1 MNNDRRYGGTKLNSK
16 VQFDNRDKLKD
27 KYENK
32 TSQALNDL
40 NKTKF
45 LKNTLYEDISK
56 VFIYNLKKLIQLE
69 GTQKK
74 LAKKIGV
81 SEDLLSKYKSGDA
94 FPTIETLVYICKVY
108 GLKLD
113 GFINQTLSAIDL
125 DNLEKG
131 LSLEDLM
138 FDKQY
143 YCYFLSTNIS
153 KEGSIHEGIIEINED
168 KAFFKIMYGNSIMK
182 SFSGNISATEKLLS
196 FELRSSEDGICYINM
211 IKPNVN
217 KEKYIGGL
225 SLLLLPSDANSK
237 PCCQKLIFSKKRIDR
252 TKHYESLK
260 NILNFQL
267 DTNNFGNIKLSS
279 YEDEKAYNF
288 IEQLV

>member
-1 MNNDRRYGGTKLNSK
+1 MNSK
-16 VQFDNRDKLKD
+16 VQIENRDQLKD

-32 TSQALNDL
+32 TSQTLNDL
-40 NKTKF
+40 NKIKF
-45 LKNTLYEDISK
+45 IKNTLYDDISN

-94 FPTIETLVYICKVY
+94 FPSIETLVYICKVY
-108 GLKLD
+108 NLKLD
-113 GFINQTLSAIDL
+113 IFISQNISAMDL
-125 DNLEKG
+125 ENIEKG
-131 LSLEDLM
+131 LSLEVHM

-153 KEGSIHEGIIEINED
+153 KEGAIHEGLIEIEED
-168 KAFFKIMYGNSIMK
+168 KAFFKIMSRNSIMK
-182 SFSGNISATEKLLS
+182 SFSGNINTTEKLLS
-196 FELRSSEDGICYINM
+196 FDLHSSEDGICYINM

-217 KEKYIGGL
+217 KDKYMGGL
-225 SLLLLPSDANSK
+225 SLLFLPSDANSK
-237 PCCQKLIFSKKRIDR
+237 PCCQKLLFSKKRIDR
-252 TKHYESLK
+252 TAHYESLK
-260 NILNFQL
+260 NILSFQL

-288 IEQLV
+288 IEQLD